1 MKTVKFQQPIYYIL
15 LLILILNVSVNG
27 QEKLEISR
35 LSNNINFDGRFD
47 EDAWKEIQPLP
58 LIMLMPDYGGVPS
71 EETIVKIAYNDDY
84 LYVGARLFDSQ
95 SDRMK
100 SQLKRDDWKYSC
112 DWLTIIL
119 DTFNDKENTVVFAT
133 SPSGLR
139 TDVAFSIDVS
149 DLMRDMN
156 LSWNTFWDVKTII
169 DDKGWNAEIRIP
181 FSSLRFQEENSKVVM
196 GLCISRYIPR
206 KYEAYVF
213 PKTDLKH

>member
-119 DTFNDKENTVVFAT
+119 DTFN
-133 SPSGLR
+133 
-139 TDVAFSIDVS
+139 
-149 DLMRDMN
+149 
-156 LSWNTFWDVKTII
+156 
-169 DDKGWNAEIRIP
+169 EIGRAH
-181 FSSLRFQEENSKVVM
+181 V
-196 GLCISRYIPR
+196 
-206 KYEAYVF
+206 
-213 PKTDLKH
+213 